1 MAAARPPDSSP
12 AKHPLGFVH
21 AIAAALLFAIFLV
34 VLAQVFFRYVLGRPL
49 VWTEE
54 AARYLYVWTCY
65 LGAAAA
71 YHRGIHVR
79 IGVVADRLPGGLRP
93 TVELAGLACT
103 GLFLAVF
110 VAQAAHLAWLSRS
123 TPAITLPIPW
133 SAIYGA
139 AVLSG
144 ALMLLF
150 TVSSV
155 RQALRKSTSP
165 R

>member
-1 MAAARPPDSSP
+1 M
-12 AKHPLGFVH
+12 
-21 AIAAALLFAIFLV
+21 
-34 VLAQVFFRYVLGRPL
+34 FFRYVLGRPL

-54 AARYLYVWTCY
+54 AARYFYIWTCY

-71 YHRGIHVR
+71 YHPGAHIR
-79 IGVVADRLPGGLRP
+79 IGVVTDRLPPGPRRGI
-93 TVELAGLACT
+93 ELAGLACT
-103 GLFLAVF
+103 GLFFVVF
-110 VAQAAHLAWLSRS
+110 VAQAGHLAWLSRT
-123 TPAITLPIPW
+123 TPAITLPILW

-144 ALMLLF
+144 ALMFLF

-155 RQALRKSTSP
+155 RQALRKPTSP